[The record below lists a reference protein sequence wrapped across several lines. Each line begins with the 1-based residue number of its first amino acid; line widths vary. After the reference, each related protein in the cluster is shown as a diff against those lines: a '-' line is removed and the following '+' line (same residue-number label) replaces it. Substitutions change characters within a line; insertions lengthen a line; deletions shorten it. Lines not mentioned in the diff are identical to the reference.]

1 MTFKHLGWATAPLIA
16 AAIVLIAVAGCEKKQ
31 STPGVTDTEIKIG
44 TTQPFSGP
52 ASSYATFGRSASA
65 YFDKINAEE
74 GGVNGRKITYIMYDD
89 GYTPPKTVEQIRRL
103 VEQDGV
109 LMTFFTLGTPTNS
122 AIWEYMN
129 QKQVPHLFVATGAS
143 KWGDPEGHPWSM
155 GWQPDYATEAAIYA
169 KYILDNIP
177 DAKIGILYQNDDY
190 GKDYL
195 HGFKAGLGDKAGSL
209 IIEEQSYEVSDA
221 TIESQIVALRDSG
234 ANVFFN
240 ITIPKFAAQAIR
252 KADEIGW
259 KPTQF
264 LNNVSSSIEA
274 VLKPVGLD
282 KAQGIISSL
291 FLKDP
296 NDPQWAETQE
306 VQDYVAFMAK
316 YNPDQNVKD
325 LFNVYGYSAA
335 QTLVHVLKACGD
347 DLSRENVMKQAASI
361 DGLALR
367 LLLPGIQLHTSATDF
382 YPMQSMQLAKFE
394 GDRWVRFGDVLAAE
408 SE

>member
-1 MTFKHLGWATAPLIA
+1 MKAMRKVLLATAVLLLLA
-16 AAIVLIAVAGCEKKQ
+16 ATGCEKKQ
-31 STPGVTDTEIKIG
+31 SIPGVTDTEIKIG

-52 ASSYATFGRSASA
+52 ASSYATFGRSAAA
-65 YFDKINAEE
+65 YFEKINQEE
-74 GGVNGRKITYIMYDD
+74 GGIKGRKVNYIMYDD

-122 AIWEYMN
+122 AIWDYMN
-129 QKQVPHLFVATGAS
+129 QMKVPHLFVATGAS
-143 KWGDPEGHPWSM
+143 KWGDPQGHPWTM

-169 KYILDNIP
+169 KYILDHVP

-195 HGFKAGLGDKAGSL
+195 HGFKKGLGDKAGQL
-209 IIEEQSYEVSDA
+209 VVKEQSYEVSDA

-252 KADEIGW
+252 KSDEIGW
-259 KPTQF
+259 KPLHL

-274 VLKPVGLD
+274 VLKPVGLE

-291 FLKDP
+291 FLRDP

-306 VQDYVAFMAK
+306 VKDYMDFMAK
-316 YNPDQNVKD
+316 YNAEGNVKD

-347 DLSRENVMKQAASI
+347 DLSRENVMKQAASLH
-361 DGLALR
+361 GLQLPMT
-367 LLLPGIQLHTSATDF
+367 LPGITLSTSPTDF

-394 GDRWVRFGDVLAAE
+394 GDRWVRFGEVLAAE
-408 SE
+408 SQ